1 MKLLGKWLFFLMFL
15 TFCVSFWQ
23 KDYQRIAFEK
33 EHKLYQDLVAPFYQN
48 YPKLRELQLS
58 EAIKL
63 RHDLL
68 DYVRKLDKDGWSY
81 KAIQKGYLEQL
92 AVRGNSY
99 HFEQL
104 YNRIR
109 LIGSP
114 DFQKLWQQ
122 EEMAQTPQEAQK
134 RLQLLLT
141 YLKMPDELTGQ
152 SKQTQQVLAQL
163 SPKLSPTDP
172 FWDQLSTLI
181 QAYYVNLEHI
191 PYSRFNRKIHQLRY
205 LISTQQTEWVRSH
218 YGNKEKTDAD
228 ALAKYLATLEDD
240 DYALYESSRYH
251 NKVASILDANGNHQ
265 AVYTDNIP
273 QANYKI
279 LIHFH
284 SEFILSESGQFLV
297 ALDPDNLTRNS
308 IVNGSSFNYGNQNDD
323 LHRLLDIDPI
333 LLFDPAFIEKAIN
346 SPDATFL
353 VPDLEQQ
360 RDKHNPIYS
369 RNGKSSK
376 QLTRAAVKKFKKLIH
391 HYQETRG
398 DNKTSKT
405 QH

>member
-15 TFCVSFWQ
+15 MFCVSFWQ
-23 KDYQRIAFEK
+23 KDYQRLAFEK
-33 EHKLYQDLVAPFYQN
+33 SHKPYQDLVASFYQKH
-48 YPKLRELQLS
+48 PKSQQGNFS
-58 EAIKL
+58 ESFQL

-68 DYVRKLDKDGWSY
+68 YYAKKLNHDGWSY
-81 KAIQKGYLEQL
+81 HAIQKGYLEQL
-92 AVRGNSY
+92 KVKGKSY
-99 HFEQL
+99 NFEQT
-104 YNRIR
+104 YQEIRIV
-109 LIGSP
+109 GTP
-114 DFQKLWQQ
+114 AFQHLWQK
-122 EEMAQTPQEAQK
+122 EEMVQTPQQAKK
-134 RLQLLLT
+134 RLQLLVA
-141 YLKMPDELTGQ
+141 YLKMPDELTGH

-163 SPKLSPTDP
+163 SPNLSPTDP
-172 FWDQLSTLI
+172 FWDQLSALI
-181 QAYYVNLEHI
+181 QTCYVNLEHI
-191 PYSRFNRKIHQLRY
+191 PYSHFNRKIHQLRY
-205 LISTQQTEWVRSH
+205 LISTQQIKWVRSH
-218 YGNKEKTDAD
+218 YGKKQLTDAE

-240 DYALYESSRYH
+240 DYDLYESSRYH

-265 AVYTDNIP
+265 PVYTDNIP
-273 QANYKI
+273 QSNYKI

-333 LLFDPAFIEKAIN
+333 LLFEPAFIEEATN
-346 SPDATFL
+346 SPDAPFL

-360 RDKHNPIYS
+360 GDKYNPIYS

-376 QLTRAAVKKFKKLIH
+376 QLTRAAVKKFKKLLH
-391 HYQETRG
+391 RYQEAR
-398 DNKTSKT
+398 NNEKTSQI